1 MKSKIIVIIY
11 YRIILLFILINF
23 DNKLQ
28 NSTNFLIKLK
38 YNNKEVIKMEEYIFS
53 VITALIS
60 GVITYLVARNGN
72 KKDIEIL
79 KIQNKAET
87 ERLINQHKI
96 DIESMKEKQKLELEL
111 KEKEHK
117 YKLEIMK
124 LESENEIRKTTT
136 ISENEAMNA
145 VTSEIFGNIFN
156 KESVQSQ
163 LDKALKNAFNK
174 QKDKE

>member
-1 MKSKIIVIIY
+1 
-11 YRIILLFILINF
+11 
-23 DNKLQ
+23 
-28 NSTNFLIKLK
+28 
-38 YNNKEVIKMEEYIFS
+38 MEQYIFS

-60 GVITYLVARNGN
+60 GIVTYLVARNGN

-111 KEKEHK
+111 KEQEHK

-124 LESENEIRKTTT
+124 LESDNEIRKTTT
-136 ISENEAMNA
+136 ISENEAMNV

-156 KESVQSQ
+156 RDSVQEQ
-163 LDKALKNAFNK
+163 LDKVIKDSFNK
-174 QKDKE
+174 KG

>member
-1 MKSKIIVIIY
+1 
-11 YRIILLFILINF
+11 
-23 DNKLQ
+23 
-28 NSTNFLIKLK
+28 
-38 YNNKEVIKMEEYIFS
+38 MEEYIFS

-136 ISENEAMNA
+136 ISEKEAMNA

-163 LDKALKNAFNK
+163 LDKALKDAFNK
-174 QKDKE
+174 QKDKEQNI